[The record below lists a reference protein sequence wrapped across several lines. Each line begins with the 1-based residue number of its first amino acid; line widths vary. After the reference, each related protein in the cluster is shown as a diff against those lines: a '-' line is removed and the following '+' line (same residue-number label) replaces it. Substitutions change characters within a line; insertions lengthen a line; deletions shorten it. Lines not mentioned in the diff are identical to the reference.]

1 MFLFN
6 EQNEQLNIGDVK
18 AGLKNLKSVP
28 MPTLA
33 EVQTALGNYY
43 NQALDKQSARFNA
56 KATLAPAGAA
66 QADFLG
72 GIGGKILDEIKKIIC
87 AILNGNS
94 TEDEIIQAV
103 LSALATIIPGGI
115 FIKALANIVVKYLLS
130 LGINSFC
137 GVAPAPAPVPAG
149 AQS

>member
-18 AGLKNLKSVP
+18 AGLKDLKNVP
-28 MPTLA
+28 TPTLA
-33 EVQTALGNYY
+33 DVEAALGNYY
-43 NQALDKQSARFNA
+43 SKALDMQSARFNA
-56 KATLAPAGAA
+56 KATLAPAVAS
-66 QADFLG
+66 QANFLG
-72 GIGGKILDEIKKIIC
+72 GIGGKILGELKKLLC
-87 AILNGNS
+87 GFLDGNS

-130 LGINSFC
+130 IGIKDFC
-137 GVAPAPAPVPAG
+137 AVAPAPAG
-149 AQS
+149 A